1 MAEEKRENENQEER
15 TPEEILA
22 EMREKMVPK
31 EEAEGWKAKY
41 NKLFADVASGSYSS
55 QHEENEETPEEA
67 KKRVS
72 GLVESLAGRE
82 LHSATESVSALLE
95 IDTYYRE
102 AGKPSIFEPSVG
114 QNEETRASADRVR
127 DVLQDA
133 LDRSNGSDEVLC
145 ATLGSRLSD
154 PFLKK

>member
-1 MAEEKRENENQEER
+1 MAEETRETENQEER

>member
-1 MAEEKRENENQEER
+1 MAEETRETENQEER

-41 NKLFADVASGSYSS
+41 NKLFADVASGSYS
-55 QHEENEETPEEA
+55 QHEEHEETPEEA

-72 GLVESLAGRE
+72 GLVESLAGRK